1 MIYLG
6 NSIAFLTLK
15 NKNMLQNDATVLGL
29 LMVILAMV
37 FYTASLS
44 QKGWQRFYGIF
55 PPLLLCYFIPG
66 LLNSFGVINGAGSQL
81 YPVVS
86 RYLLPACLVLFTLG
100 MDWKALAK
108 LGPPAI
114 IMMLVG
120 SFGIIIGG
128 PVALFIVGKISPETV
143 AGEGADAIWR
153 GLATIAG
160 SWIGGGA
167 NQTALREVFKPSDRL
182 FSQIVAVDVITAELW
197 MAVLIY
203 GAGFTTKI
211 DRFLKA
217 DSSGIDEIKN
227 HLEVYQQN
235 NQKIPATKD
244 FIYLGAVGLGATGI
258 AHFLAE
264 IITPYLSTNYPSLE
278 KYSLTSSFFW
288 ITGLVTLIGIIL
300 SFTPLRKLENVGASK
315 LGSVFLYI
323 LVATIGMQMDLGSV
337 ADNPGLFAIGL
348 IWMMVHAGLII
359 LVARLLKIPYF
370 FLAVSSQ
377 ANVGGS
383 ASASVVAAAFHPS
396 LASVGILLAI
406 LGYAIGTYGGYLSAL
421 MMQWVSE
428 M

>member
-1 MIYLG
+1 
-6 NSIAFLTLK
+6 
-15 NKNMLQNDATVLGL
+15 MLQNDATVLGL
-29 LMVILAMV
+29 LMVILALV
-37 FYTASLS
+37 FYTASLP

-66 LLNSFGVINGAGSQL
+66 LLNSFGIINGATSQL

-100 MDWKALAK
+100 MDWKALAR

-128 PVALFIVGKISPETV
+128 PIALFIVGKISPETV

-203 GAGFTTKI
+203 GAGFATKI
-211 DRFLKA
+211 DRFLRA
-217 DSSGIDEIKN
+217 DSRGIDEIKN
-227 HLEVYQQN
+227 HLEAYQQT
-235 NQKIPATKD
+235 NQKIPGTKD
-244 FIYLGAVGLGATGI
+244 LIYLTAVGLGATGI
-258 AHFLAE
+258 AHYLSE
-264 IITPYLSTNYPSLE
+264 KITPYLSTNYPSLE
-278 KYSLTSSFFW
+278 KYSLTSGFFW

-323 LVATIGMQMDLGSV
+323 LVATIGMQMDLGSI

-348 IWMMVHAGLII
+348 IWMMIHAGMII
-359 LVARLLKIPYF
+359 LVAKLLKIPYF

-421 MMQWVSE
+421 MMQWISE